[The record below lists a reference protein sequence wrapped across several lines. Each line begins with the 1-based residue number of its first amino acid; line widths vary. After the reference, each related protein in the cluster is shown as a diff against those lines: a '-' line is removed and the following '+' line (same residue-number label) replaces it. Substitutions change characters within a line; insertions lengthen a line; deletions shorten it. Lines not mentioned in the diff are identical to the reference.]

1 MVVAEQLGAQKPE
14 QRNQEIER
22 DSRTSSPKLSVTE
35 IPLPDVQ
42 AAKCKQLDSHC
53 QLLLGLYWIIGA
65 ILG

>member
-1 MVVAEQLGAQKPE
+1 MLKSQNKGIK
-14 QRNQEIER
+14 RER

-53 QLLLGLYWIIGA
+53 QLLLGLYWSNIGV
-65 ILG
+65 IFG